1 MGSELAPAFILF
13 IYLFIY
19 LFLQIHNKQICV
31 SNLPWCAALE
41 WSPFPRL
48 MLRIFLD
55 SPFFACHTSLPAR
68 ACAFLHV
75 MNRVRGKVGVRLPG
89 FVKETRHKHAP
100 FLNNDHPESS
110 VSLGLQQFQDQD
122 TSWDCAANQA
132 ANEAT
137 SQRTLRKRHSAKKG
151 RDLLTNPTRAR
162 NWQKQHAVMKVRRI
176 ALLGGVLLL
185 ACAVS
190 AQQVSSGNNAT
201 SGSGS
206 GSGSGYGSKNF
217 FLRHYWSMTDLV

>member
-1 MGSELAPAFILF
+1 
-13 IYLFIY
+13 
-19 LFLQIHNKQICV
+19 
-31 SNLPWCAALE
+31 
-41 WSPFPRL
+41 
-48 MLRIFLD
+48 
-55 SPFFACHTSLPAR
+55 
-68 ACAFLHV
+68 
-75 MNRVRGKVGVRLPG
+75 MNRVRGKWA
-89 FVKETRHKHAP
+89 FVYRASPRRPRHKHAP
-100 FLNNDHPESS
+100 FLNNDHTESS
-110 VSLGLQQFQDQD
+110 VSLGPQQFQDQD
-122 TSWDCAANQA
+122 TNRDCAANQA

-162 NWQKQHAVMKVRRI
+162 NWEKQHTTMKVRRI

-206 GSGSGYGSKNF
+206 GSGSGYSSKSNY
-217 FLRHYWSMTDLV
+217 FLHHYWLTKH